1 MDKNFSQVDSM
12 RIIEEMIAQ
21 ARFKPR
27 PADSLMTLLW
37 GYLVLIAA
45 LTHWF
50 LLVFMDVPYAAAA
63 WLLMIA
69 GGVATAV
76 IKSRSQRTQRVKT
89 YVDQL
94 IGQLWIAFGISFG
107 LLFFILQPDDA
118 HFLPVIMLLF
128 GVAMW
133 LQGSL
138 LKYTPYKVGAGAC
151 WLGSAIGFGVSN
163 DQQLLALAGAV
174 LLGYL
179 VPGHLL
185 FDKTRKAHV

>member
-1 MDKNFSQVDSM
+1 MNKNFSQTDSM
-12 RIIEEMIAQ
+12 RLIEEMIAQ

-27 PADSLMTLLW
+27 PVDSLMTLLW

-45 LTHWF
+45 LAHWF
-50 LLVFMDVPYAAAA
+50 LLVFTDAPYAAAA

-89 YVDQL
+89 YVDKL

-128 GVAMW
+128 GVTMW

-138 LKYTPYKVGAGAC
+138 LKYTPYKVGAGFC
-151 WLGSAIGFGVSN
+151 WLGSAIGFGLSN

-179 VPGHLL
+179 IPGHLL
-185 FDKTRKAHV
+185 FDKTRKANV

>member
-1 MDKNFSQVDSM
+1 MDKNFSQADSM

-37 GYLVLIAA
+37 GYLVLVAA
-45 LTHWF
+45 LAHWF
-50 LLVFMDVPYAAAA
+50 LLVFTDVPYAAAA
-63 WLLMIA
+63 WLLMIV

-76 IKSRSQRTQRVKT
+76 MKSRSQKEQRVKT
-89 YVDQL
+89 YVDKL
-94 IGQLWIAFGISFG
+94 IGQLWIAFSISFG
-107 LLFFILQPDDA
+107 LLFFIMQPDHG

-133 LQGSL
+133 LQGAL
-138 LKYTPYKVGAGAC
+138 LKYMPYKAGAAAC
-151 WLGSAIGFGVSN
+151 WLGSAIGFGLTN

-179 VPGHLL
+179 IPGHLL
-185 FDKTRKAHV
+185 FDKTRKANV